1 MNAHARLQP
10 AIPARAGA
18 TSPSH
23 AECAAVHA
31 ARRAFRRY
39 GFALAAGDVV
49 AHAEAIREG
58 RAERLGDV
66 LHGRV
71 MYRLVFRGR
80 PVFPVYCPVLSA
92 VVTYA
97 PGPLWLETAS
107 RWGRTGSAPR

>member
-1 MNAHARLQP
+1 VT
-10 AIPARAGA
+10 I

-39 GFALAAGDVV
+39 GFAMAAGDVV
-49 AHAEAIREG
+49 AHGAAIRAGE
-58 RAERLGDV
+58 AEPLGEV

-71 MYRLVFRGR
+71 MYRIRFRGR
-80 PVFPVYCPVLSA
+80 PVFPVYCPVLAA

-97 PGPLWLETAS
+97 PGPLWIETAS
-107 RWGRTGSAPR
+107 RWGAAGRSGR

>member
-1 MNAHARLQP
+1 MSPR
-10 AIPARAGA
+10 A

-39 GFALAAGDVV
+39 GLALAACDVV
-49 AHAEAIREG
+49 AHAEAICTG
-58 RAERLGDV
+58 AAERLGDV

-71 MYRLVFRGR
+71 MFRLVFRGR

-92 VVTYA
+92 IVTYA
-97 PGPLWLETAS
+97 PGPLWVDTAR
-107 RWGRTGSAPR
+107 RWGATGSAAR

>member
-10 AIPARAGA
+10 GLSPRAGA
-18 TSPSH
+18 TSAPH

-39 GFALAAGDVV
+39 GFAMAAGDVV
-49 AHAEAIREG
+49 AHGEAIRAG
-58 RAERLGDV
+58 KAERLGDV

-71 MYRLVFRGR
+71 MFRLVFRGR

-97 PGPLWLETAS
+97 PGPQWIETAS
-107 RWGRTGSAPR
+107 RWGRTGGATR